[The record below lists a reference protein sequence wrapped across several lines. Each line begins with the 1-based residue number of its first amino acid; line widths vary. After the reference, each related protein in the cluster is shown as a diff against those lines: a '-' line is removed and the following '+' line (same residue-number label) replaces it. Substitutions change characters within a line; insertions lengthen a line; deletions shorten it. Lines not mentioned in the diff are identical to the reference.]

1 MSRRRSSSSAIES
14 REVPKIIRKKS
25 TCNKNKIELE
35 TLKEEVKCMKDKIDK
50 ISKCNEKLV
59 SENKKLQL
67 DLNVYKEGYM
77 KFVDIHS
84 VVHKQVSNVLNVDMP
99 HDQHCL
105 VCLKNGDT
113 IKLNTGTSLLK
124 LECSDGACQNMMCC
138 KDCFE
143 TYDRSYKVCMFC
155 RKPGS
160 FMTICDEIIDLS

>member
-1 MSRRRSSSSAIES
+1 MSNRPYSSFAIKS
-14 REVPKIIRKKS
+14 IGVSKIIKKKS
-25 TCNKNKIELE
+25 TCIKNRIETE
-35 TLKEEVKCMKDKIDK
+35 TLKEELKCMNEKIDK
-50 ISKCNEKLV
+50 LNKCNEKLI
-59 SENKKLQL
+59 SENKKIQSDL
-67 DLNVYKEGYM
+67 DFYKEGYL

-84 VVHKQVSNVLNVDMP
+84 VVHKQVSTVLNVDMP

-113 IKLNTGTSLLK
+113 IKFNTGTSLLK

-138 KDCFE
+138 KECFE
-143 TYDRSYKVCMFC
+143 TYDRNYKVCMFC